1 MVGDRSNWF
10 KYTINKQMSNNNYM
24 NMIKA
29 RALAMGGEEGRGK
42 GHLVVD
48 FTQTIYC
55 TNYNKVWMLGY
66 IPSPRRSCAS
76 IPSCKLSD
84 ISPAIEGVCRKKRK
98 AQCYTICNK
107 KGSYHSHIWSCNKR
121 AIIHNSKF
129 DSMLRH
135 RFHSKSVLKCSVLD
149 YRLK

>member
-48 FTQTIYC
+48 FT
-55 TNYNKVWMLGY
+55 
-66 IPSPRRSCAS
+66 
-76 IPSCKLSD
+76 
-84 ISPAIEGVCRKKRK
+84 
-98 AQCYTICNK
+98 
-107 KGSYHSHIWSCNKR
+107 
-121 AIIHNSKF
+121 
-129 DSMLRH
+129 
-135 RFHSKSVLKCSVLD
+135 
-149 YRLK
+149 